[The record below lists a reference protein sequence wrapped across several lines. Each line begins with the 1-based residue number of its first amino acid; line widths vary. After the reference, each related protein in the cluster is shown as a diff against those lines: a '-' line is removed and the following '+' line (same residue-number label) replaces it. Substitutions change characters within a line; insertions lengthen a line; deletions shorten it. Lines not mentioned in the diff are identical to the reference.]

1 MIIIYKEIYKSI
13 ELLNLKIFSKFT
25 RLKLEKLNIKCLND
39 LIYYFPRA
47 YDDRT
52 NLKKISELR
61 GDEYV
66 VLKGVIMN
74 ISSPPT
80 KTGMSMV
87 KASINDGTGLLEA
100 VWFQRPY
107 LKKSLKM
114 GEEYI
119 FIGKIKQGYTFQ
131 MINPEFKLYKGQEN
145 RGETLPI
152 YSSTKELTQNN
163 LRKILKVALDNFL
176 DLFEENIPENILK
189 KYDLM
194 DRKAALLE
202 IHFPTNPR
210 NLESA
215 KRRFAVEELLILEMG
230 ILQKRFEVDMNNNGI
245 YKIDGKKEIVSK
257 YLQDLEFSLTR
268 AQKRVITEIYK
279 GLNAGKIVNYLIQ
292 GDVGSGKTV
301 VAVLL
306 LLYIVENG

>member
-176 DLFEENIPENILK
+176 DLFEENIPEDILK

-268 AQKRVITEIYK
+268 AQ
-279 GLNAGKIVNYLIQ
+279 
-292 GDVGSGKTV
+292 
-301 VAVLL
+301 
-306 LLYIVENG
+306 